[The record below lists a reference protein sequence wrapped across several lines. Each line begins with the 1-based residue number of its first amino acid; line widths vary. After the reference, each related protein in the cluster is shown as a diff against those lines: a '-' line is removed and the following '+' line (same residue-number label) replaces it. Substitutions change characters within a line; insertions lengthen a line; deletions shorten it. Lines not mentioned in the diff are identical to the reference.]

1 MTRLGFPMNAS
12 GYTST
17 EILLLIFLNFS
28 KVFKHVSEKLLL
40 DRIHIQI
47 SYKSREDEMT
57 RRSCWFDPG
66 AAGRKLQNAEEMKM
80 SISLRRKW
88 LALIVCGK
96 IAAACC
102 VFGADSN
109 ESKPRVSVGI
119 KVGAP
124 MTRFLTF
131 DLGPG
136 TDAQTKR
143 YTVGPVM
150 DIALPR
156 GLGVEVGAMYKHI
169 DEQGFSAT
177 LLSIVDT
184 DEGPAANYRYNHVS
198 TVGRSWE
205 FPVAVQYHISLRSMR
220 PYLEGGL
227 SRNRLS
233 NIYGPWP
240 QFIEGAPP
248 PAERLPSLNS
258 VNRRG
263 VLFGGGAEIK
273 LHRIH
278 VTPGLR
284 YTHYSKGNPFLLA
297 PNAVDFLVGF
307 TL

>member
-1 MTRLGFPMNAS
+1 MTKRSAALQ
-12 GYTST
+12 
-17 EILLLIFLNFS
+17 LLLALPFC
-28 KVFKHVSEKLLL
+28 HV
-40 DRIHIQI
+40 I
-47 SYKSREDEMT
+47 
-57 RRSCWFDPG
+57 
-66 AAGRKLQNAEEMKM
+66 

-88 LALIVCGK
+88 LALLVCGK

-102 VFGADSN
+102 VFGADSTSN
-109 ESKPRVSVGI
+109 EFKPRVSIGI

-131 DLGPG
+131 DLG
-136 TDAQTKR
+136 DADAHTKR
-143 YTVGPVM
+143 YTIGPVM
-150 DIALPR
+150 DIGLYR
-156 GLGVEVGAMYKHI
+156 GFGIEVGAMYKRI
-169 DEQGFSAT
+169 DEYDLSET

-205 FPVAVQYHISLRSMR
+205 FPVAVQYRFSLRSMR

-233 NIYGPWP
+233 NIYGPWT

-284 YTHYSKGNPFLLA
+284 YTHYKNGSPFLFA